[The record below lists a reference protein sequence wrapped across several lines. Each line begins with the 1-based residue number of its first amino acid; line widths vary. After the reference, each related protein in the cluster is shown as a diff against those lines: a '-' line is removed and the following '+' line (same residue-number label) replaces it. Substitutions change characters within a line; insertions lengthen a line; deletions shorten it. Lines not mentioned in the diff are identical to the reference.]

1 MPSPDV
7 FIGSKVGI
15 FCGRNGQNFWLH
27 TKAKQGEGKKV
38 KHSNNT
44 LLGFGSLRRF
54 KSSLMVGP
62 ALLAFVALTACGQN
76 NNRLAFD
83 GQQFR
88 AKLSKVDKQ
97 RDQFSVTVSP
107 VSNSLAGA
115 REAGRF
121 EATKYC
127 IAQFGTSDIAW
138 LSGPD
143 AEDGELTITNDKLE
157 FRGSC
162 TP

>member
-1 MPSPDV
+1 MTAGAYLGRLPGLNKEKGRQMEYPKTTLPVLEQRWRVKSPLV
-7 FIGSKVGI
+7 MGTV
-15 FCGRNGQNFWLH
+15 L
-27 TKAKQGEGKKV
+27 
-38 KHSNNT
+38 
-44 LLGFGSLRRF
+44 FG
-54 KSSLMVGP
+54 
-62 ALLAFVALTACGQN
+62 LLALAACGDN
-76 NNRLAFD
+76 SKRPTFD
-83 GQQFR
+83 GNQYR
-88 AKLSKVDKQ
+88 AKLTKVDKQ
-97 RDQFSVTVSP
+97 RDQFSVTVTP
-107 VSNSLAGA
+107 VSNSLVGA

-157 FRGSC
+157 FRGTC

>member
-1 MPSPDV
+1 
-7 FIGSKVGI
+7 
-15 FCGRNGQNFWLH
+15 
-27 TKAKQGEGKKV
+27 V
-38 KHSNNT
+38 KHPHNT
-44 LLGFGSLRRF
+44 LLGFGSLPRF
-54 KSSLMVGP
+54 KSSFIVGP
-62 ALLAFVALTACGQN
+62 ALFAILTLTACGQN
-76 NNRLAFD
+76 EKRPTFD
-83 GQQFR
+83 GQDFR

-143 AEDGELTITNDKLE
+143 SEDGELTITNDKLE
-157 FRGSC
+157 FRGTC

>member
-1 MPSPDV
+1 MSTKKQDTAQS
-7 FIGSKVGI
+7 SKTSVLQ
-15 FCGRNGQNFWLH
+15 RD
-27 TKAKQGEGKKV
+27 K
-38 KHSNNT
+38 
-44 LLGFGSLRRF
+44 
-54 KSSLMVGP
+54 SLMFQLFIVGP
-62 ALLAFVALTACGQN
+62 ALFAILTLTARGQN
-76 NNRLAFD
+76 EKRPTFD
-83 GQQFR
+83 GQDFR

-143 AEDGELTITNDKLE
+143 SEDGELTITNDKLE
-157 FRGSC
+157 FRGTC